1 MPSETQ
7 APSAGHRLRR
17 LAGCWDSANVAAI
30 GKSSV
35 KYLRAASGWL
45 LVFGLVLLIQLAQ
58 FVVALQADLN
68 AMAPIALGL
77 ALVGLLLLLALGFV
91 LWRRTSRQQAE
102 QQQAQAAYAC
112 LREAIDEMPAAIELY
127 DAQDRLVICN
137 RRMEQLYPSSART
150 QGVGL
155 RYEELLRRAQQQGML
170 IDAPVGQEEEWIALR
185 LAGRGRGNAP
195 QLRRLPDGG
204 WAHLYEARTT
214 SGCIVAVRVDVTE
227 SVHQRDVLSAARAEA
242 HSAHVRLREAIDAM
256 PAGVAIYD
264 EADRLVMYNREAVDM
279 PPYGVGGELLGQTYE
294 ALVRRSLAQGEIT
307 EALGREEEWLRQR
320 LAARGLLKVPVL
332 RRATDGRWM
341 HYYETRAP
349 SGSLIMVRLDV
360 TDLVEKSL
368 ELERA
373 NELLS
378 RLSTTDSLTGLA
390 NRRQFDQS
398 LQTEWMRS
406 ARNQQ
411 PISLL
416 MIDVDFFKRYNDHY
430 GHLTGDACL
439 RQIAGILFDC
449 AQRSGEVVARYG
461 GEEFAMLLPGAD
473 VEAARVVAQRCM
485 DELSQA
491 AIPHANSPVAPW
503 LTISIGVAT
512 AVADQNLLPESLV
525 ACADAALYRTK
536 GSGRARFEVVST

>member
-1 MPSETQ
+1 MK
-7 APSAGHRLRR
+7 RLRTTPR
-17 LAGCWDSANVAAI
+17 WLIVLA
-30 GKSSV
+30 
-35 KYLRAASGWL
+35 L
-45 LVFGLVLLIQLAQ
+45 LLLIQAVQLA
-58 FVVALQADLN
+58 FVLHGDLLAMVSAVAGLAL
-68 AMAPIALGL
+68 AGMLLVLGL
-77 ALVGLLLLLALGFV
+77 AYV
-91 LWRRTSRQQAE
+91 LWHRISRLEAARQQAQE
-102 QQQAQAAYAC
+102 AYAC
-112 LREAIDEMPAAIELY
+112 LREAIEEMPAAIELY
-127 DAQDRLVICN
+127 DPQDRLVICN
-137 RRMEQLYPSSART
+137 QRMEQLYPDSART
-150 QGVGL
+150 RGVGMH
-155 RYEELLRRAQQQGML
+155 YEDLLRRAQQQGML

-185 LAGRGRGNAP
+185 LAGRGRSNAP

-227 SVHQRDVLSAARAEA
+227 SVHQREVLSAARAEA
-242 HSAHVRLREAIDAM
+242 QAARVRLHEAIDAM

-264 EADRLVMYNREAVDM
+264 EVDRLVMYNREAVDM
-279 PPYGVGGELLGQTYE
+279 PPYGVGGELIGQTYE
-294 ALVRRSLAQGEIT
+294 ALLRRSLAQGDII
-307 EALGREEEWLRQR
+307 EAQGREDEWLRQR

-332 RRATDGRWM
+332 RCSKDGRWM

-398 LQTEWMRS
+398 LQTEWLRS

-416 MIDVDFFKRYNDHY
+416 MIDVDYFKRYNDHY

-439 RQIAGILFDC
+439 RQIAGVLFDC

-473 VEAARVVAQRCM
+473 IEMAKIMAQRCM
-485 DELSQA
+485 DELSKA

-512 AVADQNLLPESLV
+512 AVADQNLLPESLIQ
-525 ACADAALYRTK
+525 CADAALYRTK
-536 GSGRARFEVVST
+536 GSGRARFEVVSA

>member
-1 MPSETQ
+1 MK
-7 APSAGHRLRR
+7 H
-17 LAGCWDSANVAAI
+17 
-30 GKSSV
+30 
-35 KYLRAASGWL
+35 LRATPGWL
-45 LVFGLVLLIQLAQ
+45 IVLVLVLLIQAAQLA
-58 FVVALQADLN
+58 FVLYGDLFAMLSTVAGLAL
-68 AMAPIALGL
+68 AGMLLVLGL
-77 ALVGLLLLLALGFV
+77 AYV
-91 LWRRTSRQQAE
+91 LWHRLSRLEAAHL
-102 QQQAQAAYAC
+102 QAQEAYAC
-112 LREAIDEMPAAIELY
+112 LREAIEEMPAAIELY
-127 DAQDRLVICN
+127 DPQDRLIICN
-137 RRMEQLYPSSART
+137 QRMEQLYPDSART
-150 QGVGL
+150 RGVGL
-155 RYEELLRRAQQQGML
+155 RYEDLLRRAQQQGML

-185 LAGRGRGNAP
+185 LAGRGRSNAP

-204 WAHLYEARTT
+204 WAHLYEARTS

-227 SVHQRDVLSAARAEA
+227 SVHQRQVLSAARAEA
-242 HSAHVRLREAIDAM
+242 QAARVRLHEAIDAM

-279 PPYGVGGELLGQTYE
+279 PPYGVGGELIGQTYE
-294 ALVRRSLAQGEIT
+294 VLLRRSLAQGDII
-307 EALGREEEWLRQR
+307 EAQGREEEWLRQR

-332 RRATDGRWM
+332 RCSKDGRWM

-398 LQTEWMRS
+398 LQTEWLRS

-416 MIDVDFFKRYNDHY
+416 MIDVDYFKRYNDHY

-439 RQIAGILFDC
+439 RQIAGVLFDC

-473 VEAARVVAQRCM
+473 IEMAKIMAQRCM
-485 DELSQA
+485 DELSKA

-525 ACADAALYRTK
+525 ECADAALYRTK
-536 GSGRARFEVVST
+536 GSGRARFEVVSA

>member
-1 MPSETQ
+1 MKRIRATPGWLIVLVLLLLIQ
-7 APSAGHRLRR
+7 AAQLAFVLHGDLLAMVSAVAGLA
-17 LAGCWDSANVAAI
+17 LAGM
-30 GKSSV
+30 
-35 KYLRAASGWL
+35 L
-45 LVFGLVLLIQLAQ
+45 LVFGLAY
-58 FVVALQADLN
+58 
-68 AMAPIALGL
+68 
-77 ALVGLLLLLALGFV
+77 V
-91 LWRRTSRQQAE
+91 LWHQISRLEAARQQAQE
-102 QQQAQAAYAC
+102 AYAC
-112 LREAIDEMPAAIELY
+112 LREAIEEMPAAIELY
-127 DAQDRLVICN
+127 DPQDRLVICN
-137 RRMEQLYPSSART
+137 QRMEQLYPDSART
-150 QGVGL
+150 RGVGM
-155 RYEELLRRAQQQGML
+155 RYEDLLRRAQQQGML

-185 LAGRGRGNAP
+185 LAGRGRSNAP

-227 SVHQRDVLSAARAEA
+227 SVHQREVLSAARSEA
-242 HSAHVRLREAIDAM
+242 QAARVRLHEAIDAM

-279 PPYGVGGELLGQTYE
+279 PPYGVGGELIGQTYE
-294 ALVRRSLAQGEIT
+294 ALLRRSLAQGDII
-307 EALGREEEWLRQR
+307 EAQGREDEWLRQR

-332 RRATDGRWM
+332 RRSNDGRWM
-341 HYYETRAP
+341 HYHETRAP

-398 LQTEWMRS
+398 LQTEWLRS

-416 MIDVDFFKRYNDHY
+416 MIDVDYFKRYNDHY

-439 RQIAGILFDC
+439 RQIAGVLFDC

-473 VEAARVVAQRCM
+473 IEMAKIMAQRCM
-485 DELSQA
+485 DELSKA

-512 AVADQNLLPESLV
+512 AVADQNLLPESLME
-525 ACADAALYRTK
+525 CADAALYRTK
-536 GSGRARFEVVST
+536 GSGRARFEVVSA

>member
-1 MPSETQ
+1 
-7 APSAGHRLRR
+7 LVV
-17 LAGCWDSANVAAI
+17 LA
-30 GKSSV
+30 
-35 KYLRAASGWL
+35 
-45 LVFGLVLLIQLAQ
+45 LVLVLLQAAQLVLAVYGEWPASPS
-58 FVVALQADLN
+58 VVA
-68 AMAPIALGL
+68 GL
-77 ALVGLLLLLALGFV
+77 ALAGLLVLSGLGYV
-91 LWRRTSRQQAE
+91 LWRRWTGLEAERQQAL
-102 QQQAQAAYAC
+102 ADYAC

-127 DAQDRLVICN
+127 DAEDRLVICN
-137 RRMEQLYPSSART
+137 QRMEQLYPDSART
-150 QGVGL
+150 RGVGQ
-155 RYEELLRRAQQQGML
+155 RYEELLRRAQRQGML
-170 IDAPVGQEEEWIALR
+170 IDAPAGHEEEWIALR
-185 LAGRGRGNAP
+185 LAGRGRGQAP
-195 QLRRLPDGG
+195 QLRRLPGGG

-227 SVHQRDVLSAARAEA
+227 SVHQREVLSTARAEA
-242 HSAHVRLREAIDAM
+242 QAAHVRLREAIDAM

-264 EADRLVMYNREAVDM
+264 EDDRLVMYNREVTDM
-279 PPYGVGGELLGQTYE
+279 APYSGGGELIGQTYE
-294 ALVRRSLAQGEIT
+294 TLVRRSLARGEIE
-307 EALGREEEWLRQR
+307 EALGREDEWLRQR

-332 RRATDGRWM
+332 RRASDGRWM
-341 HYYETRAP
+341 HFHETRAP
-349 SGSLIMVRLDV
+349 SGAMIMVRLDV

-390 NRRQFDQS
+390 NRRLFDQS
-398 LQTEWMRS
+398 LQAEWLRS
-406 ARNQQ
+406 ARSQQ

-416 MIDVDFFKRYNDHY
+416 MIDVDYFKRYNDHY

-473 VEAARVVAQRCM
+473 VEAARVMAQRCM
-485 DELSQA
+485 DELGRA

-512 AVADQNLLPESLV
+512 AIADQNLLPESLV
-525 ACADAALYRTK
+525 ECADAALYRTK
-536 GSGRARFEVVST
+536 GSGRARFEVVSA

>member
-1 MPSETQ
+1 MCPS
-7 APSAGHRLRR
+7 
-17 LAGCWDSANVAAI
+17 GCWDSANVAAVW
-30 GKSSV
+30 KSSV
-35 KYLRAASGWL
+35 KHLRVAPGWL
-45 LVFGLVLLIQLAQ
+45 IVLVLVLL
-58 FVVALQADLN
+58 LQAAQLVFVLYGDPR
-68 AMAPIALGL
+68 AMVSPLAGL
-77 ALVGLLLLLALGFV
+77 ALTGMLLVLALGYV
-91 LWRRTSRQQAE
+91 VWQRVSRIEAAS
-102 QQQAQAAYAC
+102 QQAQKAYAC
-112 LREAIDEMPAAIELY
+112 LREAIEEMPAAIELY
-127 DAQDRLVICN
+127 DPQDRLIICN
-137 RRMEQLYPSSART
+137 QRMEQLYPDSART
-150 QGVGL
+150 RGVGM
-155 RYEELLRRAQQQGML
+155 RYEDLLRQAQQQNML
-170 IDAPVGQEEEWIALR
+170 IDAPQGQEEEWIALR

-195 QLRRLPDGG
+195 QLRRLPNGG

-227 SVHQRDVLSAARAEA
+227 SVHQREVLSAARAEA
-242 HSAHVRLREAIDAM
+242 QAARVRLHEAIDAM

-279 PPYGVGGELLGQTYE
+279 PPYGVGGELIGQTYE
-294 ALVRRSLAQGEIT
+294 TLLRRSLAQGEIT

-332 RRATDGRWM
+332 RRAKDGRWM

-349 SGSLIMVRLDV
+349 SGSLIMVRLEV

-398 LQTEWMRS
+398 LQTEWLRS

-473 VEAARVVAQRCM
+473 TEAAKAMAQRCI
-485 DELSQA
+485 DELSKA
-491 AIPHANSPVAPW
+491 AIPHVNSPVAPW

-512 AVADQNLLPESLV
+512 AIADQNLMPESLV
-525 ACADAALYRTK
+525 QCADAALYRTK